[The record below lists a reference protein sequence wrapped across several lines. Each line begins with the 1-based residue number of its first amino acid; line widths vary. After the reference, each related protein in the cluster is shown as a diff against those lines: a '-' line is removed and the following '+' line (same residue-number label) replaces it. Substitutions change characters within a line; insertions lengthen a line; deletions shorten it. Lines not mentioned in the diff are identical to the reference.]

1 MVFFSPKLLTFF
13 VIYAKIIVVAVY
25 AQVAELADAQDLKS
39 CGTFFPCRFDPGL
52 EHQKSVSA
60 FALADFYF
68 VCGFTLMCLD
78 GFNLYKY

>member
-52 EHQKSVSA
+52 EHQKSTSIS
-60 FALADFYF
+60 
-68 VCGFTLMCLD
+68 CLSI
-78 GFNLYKY
+78 FIFF